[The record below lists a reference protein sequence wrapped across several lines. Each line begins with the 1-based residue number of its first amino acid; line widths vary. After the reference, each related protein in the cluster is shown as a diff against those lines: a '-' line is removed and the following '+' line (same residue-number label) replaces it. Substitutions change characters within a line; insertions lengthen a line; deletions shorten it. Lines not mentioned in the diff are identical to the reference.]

1 MKRRTI
7 IAAIAAGAIGV
18 AAPGCGGGGD
28 RESID
33 QSNQG
38 ELDPQGGSATQQAPA
53 DGITP
58 TGETQETVTQPETGE

>member
-7 IAAIAAGAIGV
+7 IAAIAAAALGAG
-18 AAPGCGGGGD
+18 AGACGGGGD

-38 ELDPQGGSATQQAPA
+38 ELDSEGGQATQQEPA
-53 DGITP
+53 SGITP
-58 TGETQETVTQPETGE
+58 TGETQPSVTQPEGGE